1 VTIALVATSH
11 SPLIGRNDPAPE
23 VRAEVDRVLGDA
35 RDFVADYDPELVV
48 IYAPD
53 HYNGFLYDMM
63 PSFCVGAA
71 ATAVGDYGL
80 PAGPLDVDRDAA
92 YALVRG
98 ALDAGVDLAVSE
110 AMQVDHGFVQPL
122 TFLFDSL
129 TSVPVV
135 PVFINC
141 VAEPLGP
148 AARARHLGAAIGQ
161 TLAGLERRVLVIG
174 SGGLSHDPPV
184 PRLAGSPPEVVQR
197 LTHGRN
203 PTSEQRA
210 LREGRTLAAA
220 VEFAGGAT
228 GLRPLNPEWDQL
240 VLRSLAA
247 GDLAAVDEQSNDW
260 FVAEGGH
267 SAHEVRTWIA
277 AFATLGAAGPY
288 AVRSSFYR
296 PIPEWIAGF
305 ATVTAVPQSSTA
317 LSGQAAR

>member
-1 VTIALVATSH
+1 MAIALVATSH

-23 VRAEVDRVLGDA
+23 VRAEVDSVLGAA
-35 RDFVADYDPELVV
+35 RDFVAGFDPELVV
-48 IYAPD
+48 VYAPD

-63 PSFCVGAA
+63 PAFCVGAA

-80 PAGPLDVDRDAA
+80 PAGPLDVDRDMA
-92 YALVRG
+92 YALARG

-148 AARARHLGAAIGQ
+148 ARRARHLGSAIGR
-161 TLAGLERRVLVIG
+161 TLAGVDRRVLVIG

-184 PRLAGSPPEVVQR
+184 PRLQGAPPEMAQR
-197 LTHGRN
+197 LVHGRN
-203 PTSEQRA
+203 PTAEQRA
-210 LREGRTLAAA
+210 QREGRTLAAA

-228 GLRPLNPEWDQL
+228 GLRPLNPQWDEL
-240 VLRSLAA
+240 VLRSLAD
-247 GDLAAVDEQSNDW
+247 GDLAAVDERSNDW

-277 AFATLGAAGPY
+277 AFATLAATGPY
-288 AVRSSFYR
+288 TVRSSFYR

-305 ATVTAVPQSSTA
+305 ATVTAVPQPAAVPSR
-317 LSGQAAR
+317 QAER